1 MRRREGGTN
10 GSAILPAHSH
20 SLCKGGCFDTYKS
33 RRQLE
38 IDLPRHVRR
47 PHSLVMEWKEE
58 RNMIIVGPVSCRI
71 QFSRYQTV
79 GLNACRGKSKSK
91 QTISPVSALLVL
103 HDGWT
108 DNIDAPFSFTLEN
121 C

>member
-1 MRRREGGTN
+1 M
-10 GSAILPAHSH
+10 ILPAHSH

-38 IDLPRHVRR
+38 IDLFAMSDALTHFLA
-47 PHSLVMEWKEE
+47 LVTEWKEE